1 MTLNV
6 RQGVTQNA
14 IQFTCTKNIGK
25 MVKQCEHFKKKLHG
39 VYTCC
44 FSTIP
49 VKFRSWRLSKLY
61 FFFYKGFFI
70 KNSNP
75 LWKHDFLLIDFYN
88 TTFMFSQI
96 SVRAKLQS
104 TWPLYKQSL
113 YKCYQVYNDGKKFK
127 TWNRCKTQETQ
138 KDKTLAFQKG
148 RKGRLIKTHLNK
160 LVTRHA
166 QYITYNFV
174 SFLKYFLVNLTAARA
189 QLF

>member
-1 MTLNV
+1 MQFNLHVPRILERWLNNV
-6 RQGVTQNA
+6 NISKRNCMVFIHVVSQ
-14 IQFTCTKNIGK
+14 QFLLNFVQSI
-25 MVKQCEHFKKKLHG
+25 
-39 VYTCC
+39 
-44 FSTIP
+44 I
-49 VKFRSWRLSKLY
+49 FRSWRLSKLY

-75 LWKHDFLLIDFYN
+75 LWKHDFLLTDFYN

-174 SFLKYFLVNLTAARA
+174 SFLKYFLVNLTATRA